1 MDSLND
7 RPLQAERELR
17 QDLAAALRLAVRHN
31 MHEGICNHF
40 SIALDE
46 HRFLL
51 NPFGIHWSR
60 VCASDIITVDE
71 RAPDDEAEITALCI
85 HRALHKQHPRGA
97 CVLHSHMPY
106 ATALTCLGEPE
117 LKPIHQNSLRFYGDV
132 AYDNE
137 YNGLAETFE
146 EGDRIAAAMGDKSIL
161 FMANHGVMVAAP
173 TIAEAFDKLYYLERA
188 CAVQVLALS
197 TGRPLVELD
206 ESIARRT
213 KADFDQGGAYY
224 QAHFDAIKLLLDRGY
239 LR

>member
-1 MDSLND
+1 MTQTHHHLPGD
-7 RPLQAERELR
+7 ERDLR

-40 SIALDE
+40 SIALDD

-71 RAPDDEAEITALCI
+71 HAPDNEAEITALCI
-85 HRALHKQHPRGA
+85 HRAVHKRHPRGA
-97 CVLHSHMPY
+97 VVLHAHMPY
-106 ATALTCLGEPE
+106 ATALTCTTDPRLR
-117 LKPIHQNSLRFYGDV
+117 PIHQNSLRFYQDV

-146 EGDRIAAAMGDKSIL
+146 EGERIAEAMNDKSVL
-161 FMANHGVMVAAP
+161 FMANHGVMVASP
-173 TIAEAFDKLYYLERA
+173 TMAEAFDKLYYLERA
-188 CAVQVLALS
+188 CEVQVLALS
-197 TGRPLVELD
+197 TGQELVELD
-206 ESIARRT
+206 AELAQRT
-213 KADFDQGGAYY
+213 KADFDQGSHYH
-224 QAHFDAIKLLLDRGY
+224 QAHFEAIKPLLDRSY

>member
-1 MDSLND
+1 MATTHD
-7 RPLQAERELR
+7 RVPEDAPELR

-40 SIALDE
+40 SVALDD

-60 VCASDIITVDE
+60 ICASDIITVDE
-71 RAPDDEAEITALCI
+71 RAPDDAAELTALCI
-85 HRALHKQHPRGA
+85 HRAIHKQHPRGT
-97 CVLHSHMPY
+97 CVLHTHMPY
-106 ATALTCLGEPE
+106 ATALTCTVDPE
-117 LKPIHQNSLRFYGDV
+117 LKPIHQNSLRFYDDV
-132 AYDNE
+132 AYDND

-146 EGDRIAAAMGDKSIL
+146 EGDRIAAAMGDKSVL

-188 CAVQVLALS
+188 CEVQVLALS
-197 TGRPLVELD
+197 TGQPLAELD
-206 ESIARRT
+206 ASIARRT
-213 KADFDQGGAYY
+213 KADFDQGSAYY
-224 QAHFDAIKLLLDRGY
+224 QAHFDAIKPLLDRNY